1 MPNLSNKLSS
11 RAAKAHRHAVS
22 LSHAT
27 REFHTYLE
35 RVAKGKCSPKARKG
49 PKHEAKAIQKAN
61 HQFTFNE
68 HEAELNFLDRQERK
82 SRKVAPQHPRPIRT
96 LADI

>member
-1 MPNLSNKLSS
+1 MPNLANKLSP
-11 RAAKAHRHAVS
+11 RTAKTHRHYVS
-22 LSHAT
+22 LTHAT
-27 REFHTYLE
+27 RHFQTYLK
-35 RVAKGKCSPKARKG
+35 RVEEGKCSPKIRHG
-49 PKHEAKAIQKAN
+49 HKHETKAIQKAN